1 MTNKQFPEKFIFGTA
16 LASYQVEGG
25 IYNNDWTHWE
35 NKIDS
40 VCAEPCNDACK
51 HYEYYKEDIELLVSL
66 GIRAFRFSIEWS
78 RVEPEE
84 GKYNQN
90 EIDHYVDKAKLLLEN
105 NIIPIITFHH
115 FTTPEWLMSD
125 GLWASGKIVSAFVNY
140 VNEMMKNLPKEI
152 TLFNT
157 INEPGIFSMFG
168 YLSKKKFPPGV
179 QNEKIFIKASEN
191 IITAHK
197 QSMKKIKE
205 HNSNAKV
212 GMTHALHEWDDNDSS
227 LQKEYIKYHMEDKFL
242 YASDEDD
249 FIALQTYSIRRT
261 NPNIF
266 YRLASWIQIKIPLL
280 RIYLYPRFRDVF
292 SGRHEYEPEGIRTTK
307 MGYEYRPE
315 AILYNLHRIHSVFPD
330 KEIFI
335 TENGIATDDDNERIE
350 FVTDVLT
357 DVYEYLSEHGKVM
370 GYLYWSILD
379 NFEWDL
385 GYKMNFGL
393 VEVDKKDYSRK
404 PHNSAYWFGNI
415 SKTNN
420 LSK

>member
-1 MTNKQFPEKFIFGTA
+1 MTNKQFPEEFIFGTA

-35 NKIDS
+35 NKKDT

-51 HYEYYKEDIELLVSL
+51 HYEFYKEDIDLLVSL

-78 RVEPEE
+78 RIEPEE
-84 GKYNQN
+84 GKYNQE
-90 EIDHYVDKAKLLLEN
+90 EIDHYVDKAKLLLEK

-125 GLWASGKIVSAFVNY
+125 GLWTSDKIVSAFVNY
-140 VNEMMKNLPKEI
+140 VGEMMKNLPKEI

-157 INEPGIFSMFG
+157 INEPGI
-168 YLSKKKFPPGV
+168 
-179 QNEKIFIKASEN
+179 
-191 IITAHK
+191 
-197 QSMKKIKE
+197 KE
-205 HNSNAKV
+205 HNLNAKV

-261 NPNIF
+261 NPSLLFRI
-266 YRLASWIQIKIPLL
+266 ASWIQIKIPFL
-280 RIYLYPRFRDVF
+280 RIYVYPRFRDLF

-307 MGYEYRPE
+307 MGYEYRPQ
-315 AILYNLHRIHSVFPD
+315 AILYNLHRIHKVFPD
-330 KEIFI
+330 KDIFI
-335 TENGIATDDDNERIE
+335 TENGIATDNDNERIE
-350 FVTDVLT
+350 FVSDVLS
-357 DVYEYLSEHGKVM
+357 DVHEYLSKNGKVM

-393 VEVDKKDYSRK
+393 IEIDKDNFSRK
-404 PHNSAYWFGNI
+404 PHESAYWYGNI